1 MKKIFF
7 FLLIFTSLIMVV
19 ISCKIDNFPY
29 PDAVITGA
37 IRDSV
42 GSALVETD
50 LVNGS
55 SFSAYELGKYE
66 TPIVQKWL
74 IKNSAE
80 FQNNLVYAN
89 TYRIEFINCNFFPY
103 VLNDFVI
110 KPGNNQQ
117 DFLVIPYIRIKN
129 ATITYDAS
137 GNKINASF
145 SLEAGKPTVQVSKIT
160 LYAFTDIYVGEY
172 IKFSTV
178 AGTGNP
184 SQTFSGA
191 ARTINP
197 ATVYNLSID
206 LSANASLFTIHRNYY
221 FRVGVLAIKSGV
233 GTVRTNYVS
242 YVKIPL

>member
-1 MKKIFF
+1 MKKLF
-7 FLLIFTSLIMVV
+7 FLLPIFTSLIMAVS
-19 ISCKIDNFPY
+19 SCKTDNFPY
-29 PDAVITGA
+29 PDAVIAGA

-42 GSALVETD
+42 GIALVETD

-55 SFSAYELGKYE
+55 TFSAYELGGYE
-66 TPIVQKWL
+66 TPVVQTWL
-74 IKNSAE
+74 IKNSGE
-80 FQNNLVYAN
+80 FQNKLVYAN
-89 TYRIEFINCNFFPY
+89 TYKIQFINCNFFPY

-110 KPGNNQQ
+110 KSGNNQQ

-145 SLEAGKPTVQVSKIT
+145 TLEAGKPTVQVSKIT
-160 LYAFTDIYVGEY
+160 LYTFTDIYVGEY

-178 AGTGNP
+178 AGTGQI

-206 LSANASLFTIHRNYY
+206 LNTNANLFAIHRNYY
-221 FRVGVLAIKSGV
+221 FRVGALAIQSGV
-233 GTVRTNYVS
+233 GTVRTNYTT
-242 YVKIPL
+242 YVKIAL